1 MSEKKV
7 VITGIGIIS
16 PLGRGIADNLKAL
29 QEGRS
34 GIVSKRPLWSDK
46 KLRSQIGGNVEA
58 ALYRCEFDRKQNRFL
73 SDAALLASVAM
84 KDAILDS
91 QISQN
96 LVSHPDTGIL
106 MGTGSGSS
114 ILDAVKL
121 DELLEKRG
129 GSRVGAFHVP
139 LIMGSSIT
147 ANIGSIFG
155 IQGHSYTVTSA
166 CATSAHA
173 AMLGMDLIRSGRQKR
188 VFVGGSDDINPL
200 SACAF
205 DGMGALSS
213 AFNDQPQKASRP
225 LDRNRDGFVFSG
237 GGGVLLL
244 EELEVAKSRGAKI
257 YGTLSGGA
265 ATCDGEDMVAPNGIG
280 AIKAM
285 ERALLDAKLI
295 SEQIDYINLH
305 GTSTPIGDM
314 KELEALKSV
323 FGKKIPHF
331 SSTKSMTGHGLGA
344 AGVME
349 AIFSLLMIQENFL
362 APNIN
367 LDEPEDFLKDLPIV
381 QATTEFSVKRVL
393 SNSFGFGGTNC
404 SLIFSRFE

>member
-1 MSEKKV
+1 MSEKTIV
-7 VITGIGIIS
+7 VTGMGIVS
-16 PLGRGIADNLKAL
+16 PFGRGFTENLNGL
-29 QEGRS
+29 LEGRS
-34 GIVSKRPLWSDK
+34 GIVSKRPLWSNQ
-46 KLRSQIGGNVEA
+46 KLRSQVGGNVEA
-58 ALYRCEFDRKQNRFL
+58 SLYRGEFERKQNRFL
-73 SDAALLASVAM
+73 SDAALLAGVAM

-91 QISQN
+91 QISED
-96 LVSHPDTGIL
+96 LVRHPDTGLL
-106 MGTGSGSS
+106 MGTGAGSS

-121 DELLEKRG
+121 DQLLKKRG
-129 GSRVGAFHVP
+129 GSKVGAFHVP

-147 ANIGSIFG
+147 ANMASIFG
-155 IQGHSYTVTSA
+155 VQGHSYTITSA

-173 AMLGMDLIRSGRQKR
+173 TMLGMDLIRSGRQKR

-213 AFNDQPQKASRP
+213 AFNNEPEKASRP

-244 EELEVAKSRGAKI
+244 EDLQVAKSRGAKI
-257 YGTLSGGA
+257 YGVISGA
-265 ATCDGEDMVAPNGIG
+265 AASCDGEDMVAPNGLG
-280 AIKAM
+280 ASQAM
-285 ERALLDAKLI
+285 RNALLDAKLN

-305 GTSTPIGDM
+305 GTSTPVGDV
-314 KELEALKSV
+314 KELEALRGLFK
-323 FGKKIPHF
+323 KKIPYF

-349 AIFSLLMIQENFL
+349 AIFSLLMIKKKFL

-367 LDEPEDFLKDLPIV
+367 LEEPEDYLKNLPIV
-381 QATTEFSVKRVL
+381 KETTEFSVNRIL

>member
-1 MSEKKV
+1 MSKKTIV
-7 VITGIGIIS
+7 VTGMGIVS
-16 PLGRGIADNLKAL
+16 PFGRGFTENLNGL
-29 QEGRS
+29 LEGRS
-34 GIVSKRPLWSDK
+34 GIVSKRPLWSNQR
-46 KLRSQIGGNVEA
+46 LRSQVGGNVEA
-58 ALYRCEFDRKQNRFL
+58 SLYRGEFDRKQNRFL
-73 SDAALLASVAM
+73 SDAALLAGVAM

-91 QISQN
+91 QISED
-96 LVSHPDTGIL
+96 LVRHPDTGLL
-106 MGTGSGSS
+106 MGTGAGSS

-121 DELLEKRG
+121 DQLLKKRG
-129 GSRVGAFHVP
+129 GSKVGAFHVP

-147 ANIGSIFG
+147 ANMASIFG
-155 IQGHSYTVTSA
+155 VQGHSYTITSA

-173 AMLGMDLIRSGRQKR
+173 TMLGMDLIRSGRQKR

-213 AFNDQPQKASRP
+213 AFNNEPEKASRP

-244 EELEVAKSRGAKI
+244 EDLQVAKSRGAKI
-257 YGTLSGGA
+257 YGVISGA
-265 ATCDGEDMVAPNGIG
+265 AASCDGEDMVAPNGLG
-280 AIKAM
+280 AAQAM
-285 ERALLDAKLI
+285 RNALLDAKLN

-305 GTSTPIGDM
+305 GTSTPVGDV
-314 KELEALKSV
+314 KELEALRSLFK
-323 FGKKIPHF
+323 KKIPYF

-349 AIFSLLMIQENFL
+349 AIFSLLMIQKKFL

-367 LDEPEDFLKDLPIV
+367 LEEPEDCLKDLPIV
-381 QATTEFSVKRVL
+381 KETTEFSVNRIL